1 MKRPHVF
8 EASQNLHFFS
18 EFIPLNITVILKL
31 KASFI
36 RFICIKKWFVAV
48 ILPCKEEYNIR
59 MYIFE
64 NIWFFPFLTS
74 RVLKNLGCKNG
85 CHDSMRPTGHG
96 VGGGHLTIS
105 TVETLRSRGEALL
118 SRLLWYDK
126 KQFRQFI
133 GMLVVNRDLPFLIP
147 FLHGYLNFCGDPL
160 NPFSTTSSTAVGNGP
175 PSSAGGHPSKLQCS
189 RMWKILL

>member
-1 MKRPHVF
+1 MLKVSY
-8 EASQNLHFFS
+8 ASSIIYQIPPSYTTYLKISDFYIIFF
-18 EFIPLNITVILKL
+18 
-31 KASFI
+31 
-36 RFICIKKWFVAV
+36 
-48 ILPCKEEYNIR
+48 
-59 MYIFE
+59 
-64 NIWFFPFLTS
+64 

-133 GMLVVNRDLPFLIP
+133 GMLVVNRDLQFLIP
-147 FLHGYLNFCGDPL
+147 FMHGYLNFCGDPL
-160 NPFSTTSSTAVGNGP
+160 NPFSTTSSTAVVNGP
-175 PSSAGGHPSKLQCS
+175 PSAGGHSSKSQCS
-189 RMWKILL
+189 KIGKIV